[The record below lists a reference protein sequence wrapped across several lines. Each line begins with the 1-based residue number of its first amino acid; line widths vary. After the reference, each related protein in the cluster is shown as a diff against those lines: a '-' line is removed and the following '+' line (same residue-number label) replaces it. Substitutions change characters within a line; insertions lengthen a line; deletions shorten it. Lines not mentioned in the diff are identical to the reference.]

1 MAIGDAD
8 PDNDHTGP
16 SQGCLR
22 GVRVS
27 PVGGVSYA
35 ASLRG
40 THVRKLLYLSL
51 TVAAVLAALLPASAA
66 LAAGSTTGA
75 DLQVSGSS
83 NLGSPVQGQPYMYT
97 FQVKNS
103 GPQDATSTTFTDD
116 VTAGTL
122 VFGAVN
128 GFSSACTHTPDG
140 RTGTIVS
147 CNLFTIAKGG
157 QAVVNVYLDA
167 PSTVGPFANTASV
180 GSADVTDP
188 QPANNSV
195 TVTIK
200 VGSAA
205 CQLPAGQPTV
215 AGVVAWKF
223 YDSSG
228 FLAGFHLYGND
239 GVQYTV
245 VTNFFNSA
253 AGPLTSAINM
263 LCKVVPADGY
273 IQVTNTDSVTGLVD
287 MEVLPG
293 DAVAT
298 PVIHASVVQTPYWVD
313 KVA

>member
-1 MAIGDAD
+1 M
-8 PDNDHTGP
+8 
-16 SQGCLR
+16 
-22 GVRVS
+22 
-27 PVGGVSYA
+27 
-35 ASLRG
+35 
-40 THVRKLLYLSL
+40 RKLLVSSL
-51 TVAAVLAALLPASAA
+51 AVAAVLAALLPAPLA

-75 DLQVSGSS
+75 DLQISGSS
-83 NLGSPVQGQPYMYT
+83 NLGSPVEGPPYTYT

-116 VTAGTL
+116 VTAGT
-122 VFGAVN
+122 VAFGAVN
-128 GFSSACTHTPDG
+128 GVSSACTHTPDSG
-140 RTGTIVS
+140 VGTIVS

-157 QAVVNVYLDA
+157 QAVVNLYVNA
-167 PSTVGPFANTASV
+167 PSTIGPFADTATAA
-180 GSADVTDP
+180 SADVADP

-195 TVTIK
+195 TVTVK

-205 CQLPAGQPTV
+205 CALPAGQPTV

-228 FLAGFHLYGND
+228 LLAGFHMYGND

-245 VTNFFNSA
+245 LTNFFNSA
-253 AGPLTSAINM
+253 AGPLTSAINL
-263 LCKVVPADGY
+263 LCKVVPADAY
-273 IQVTNTDSVTGLVD
+273 IQVTNTDMVTGPVD

-293 DAVAT
+293 GTVAT